1 MYRQIIVPTEK
12 DHTIE
17 LPEKF
22 FGKTVEVTMVE
33 VPAPERNGHPL
44 PPEGKVVSLEK
55 LFETFG
61 ADPHFPDID
70 SLRAKAWPSKW

>member
-17 LPEKF
+17 LPKKF
-22 FGKTVEVTMVE
+22 FGKTVEVIMVE
-33 VPAPERNGHPL
+33 VSPEKKGRPL

-61 ADPHFPDID
+61 ADPNFPDLD
-70 SLRAKAWPSKW
+70 SIRAKAWPSKW

>member
-12 DHTIE
+12 NHTIE

-22 FGKTVEVTMVE
+22 FGKKVEVSME
-33 VPAPERNGHPL
+33 VVKDADEIAQPL
-44 PPEGKVVSLEK
+44 PPIGKPVSLEK

-61 ADPHFPDID
+61 ADPDFPDID
-70 SLRAKAWPSKW
+70 TLRAKAWPKRW

>member
-12 DHTIE
+12 NHTIE

-22 FGKTVEVTMVE
+22 FGKKVEVSMVILSDPKE
-33 VPAPERNGHPL
+33 KPV
-44 PPEGKVVSLEK
+44 PPEGKPVSLEK

-61 ADPHFPDID
+61 ANPEFPDLDTI
-70 SLRAKAWPSKW
+70 RAKAWPSKW